1 MLFVVRILMKQ
12 IFYNEHNLNEDD
24 ILLTLNGVEHIG
36 VLEPEDKKLEKQQ
49 RHIIASIGTLLFLII
64 LFLLLW
70 FVYMTAVIPEEEEG
84 IEIAFGQ
91 VEEAGGFMAEQSEA
105 VPLPS
110 ESAAPPQAAAPSEN
124 DLMTQEDEEALA
136 LQKQRDAEE
145 KARKKAEQERLQRER
160 EEQARLEAERKA
172 KEAALAAER
181 AKQAEAI
188 AKANAMGSL
197 FGNTGNQQGSGDS
210 QGAGQKGNPIGKG
223 SVGGNNWSLAGRN
236 LKALPKPSNEFK
248 QEGKVVVEIR
258 VNAAGNVI
266 SAKQIGGTIS
276 DKQTIQLALDAA
288 KKAKFTEGEHDQ
300 IGTITYTFKFN

>member
-1 MLFVVRILMKQ
+1 MTK
-12 IFYNEHNLNEDD
+12 
-24 ILLTLNGVEHIG
+24 
-36 VLEPEDKKLEKQQ
+36 KQQ

-64 LFLLLW
+64 VFLLLW
-70 FVYMTAVIPEEEEG
+70 FVYMTAIIPEEEEG

-210 QGAGQKGNPIGKG
+210 QGAGQKGNPVGKG
-223 SVGGNNWSLAGRN
+223 SVGGNNWTLAGRN

-258 VNAAGNVI
+258 VNASGNVI

-288 KKAKFTEGEHDQ
+288 KKAIFTEGEHDQ